1 MNRDRVGEWNRKGG
15 NRLNEPPKRSG
26 LNPYGVLFYV
36 PLSRQLAVN

>member
-15 NRLNEPPKRSG
+15 DRLNEPLKRSG

-36 PLSRQLAVN
+36 PLSKQLAVN